1 MDRSVFELLT
11 SLKKLFLSYNLINS
25 INEGDLNGLLSLQ
38 ELNLDHNRIIKISSK
53 SFEEVKNLKKLF
65 LNNNLLYYLPKGV
78 FDNLNISNLIA
89 VDISEVF
96 LFIYNSTST
105 DYLEYK
111 TDMTDDSLK
120 KF

>member
-1 MDRSVFELLT
+1 LDRSVFELLT

-89 VDISEVF
+89 VDF
-96 LFIYNSTST
+96 LRYLCLCITNSTST
-105 DYLEYK
+105 DYFEC
-111 TDMTDDSLK
+111 
-120 KF
+120 